1 MNKIATLLIFGL
13 LAAFAVSCGNNQ
25 VAQNP
30 KLETSPAPLSDT
42 SNPYLD
48 ASGNAINHNWLQ
60 DSSLITT
67 ATPAGPYAL
76 YLSDLEP
83 DPGFFISNGW
93 GPYERDTSNGEQ
105 QAGDG
110 KTIALNGK
118 RYAKGLGVHS
128 ISDLQFD
135 LTGKGCTRFQA
146 DVGIDQEIRS
156 SLPSNNPGAAP
167 NVIFAVTDYASGKVL
182 TATYTGLN
190 VSSPVVSLDVNVT
203 GVNKLQLA
211 MSTTK
216 PKSARDWAWFTHADW
231 ANARVTCKQP
241 LPIIP

>member
-1 MNKIATLLIFGL
+1 MTDQSSAIRLGL
-13 LAAFAVSCGNNQ
+13 NISGKRWLELQAGTAQILSPVEEPRINYNIHEDFADARVICQQYPNANTRAF
-25 VAQNP
+25 
-30 KLETSPAPLSDT
+30 
-42 SNPYLD
+42 
-48 ASGNAINHNWLQ
+48 
-60 DSSLITT
+60 TT
-67 ATPAGPYAL
+67 
-76 YLSDLEP
+76 YLSDVQP
-83 DPGFFISNGW
+83 YFANNGW